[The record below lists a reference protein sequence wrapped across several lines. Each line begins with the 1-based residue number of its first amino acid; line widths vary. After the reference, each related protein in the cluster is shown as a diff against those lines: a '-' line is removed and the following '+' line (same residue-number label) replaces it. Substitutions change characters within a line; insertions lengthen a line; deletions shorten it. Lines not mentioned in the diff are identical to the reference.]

1 MLWHELTWEAVESLD
16 KSLPVV
22 IPLGS
27 IEQHGP
33 HLPLCV
39 DTVQVAAVAER
50 AERLLG
56 SRALFL
62 PPIWLGCSEHHCDF
76 PGTVSVPAGV
86 YGEMIKSIV
95 GSVLRA
101 GFTRLFFLNGHGGN
115 EVPASQALA
124 ELVGERDDADA
135 AHLAFASWWQVG
147 RDAVAPERHGMST
160 PAITHACE
168 YETSLMLALRP
179 DLVDLARASDGE
191 PALQSR
197 WHHSEYGG
205 NVRLFHR
212 FARLT
217 ATGSMGRPRA
227 ATPEKGQSLVD
238 AVTREVVAFITDFA
252 SWPLFERRR

>member
-1 MLWHELTWEAVESLD
+1 
-16 KSLPVV
+16 
-22 IPLGS
+22 
-27 IEQHGP
+27 
-33 HLPLCV
+33 
-39 DTVQVAAVAER
+39 
-50 AERLLG
+50 
-56 SRALFL
+56 
-62 PPIWLGCSEHHCDF
+62 
-76 PGTVSVPAGV
+76 
-86 YGEMIKSIV
+86 MIKSIA

-124 ELVGERDDADA
+124 ALVAERDDADA

-168 YETSLMLALRP
+168 YETSMMLALRP
-179 DLVDLARASDGE
+179 DLVDLARALDGD

-205 NVRLFHR
+205 SVRLFHR

-217 ATGSMGRPRA
+217 STGSMGRPRA
-227 ATPEKGQSLVD
+227 ATPEKGQSLGRRSHARRRGLHHRLRKLAAVRAASLND
-238 AVTREVVAFITDFA
+238 VTRG
-252 SWPLFERRR
+252 